1 MRTGDRI
8 MSVPIR
14 KSTFL
19 GTREQ
24 EQERGKAALLSNQKG
39 RQAQEEVLFSE
50 GKFLCSFRVCIRG
63 FHNVLKEK
71 PSYLLDLL
79 GWSSTSYHFSDDLAH
94 GL

>member
-50 GKFLCSFRVCIRG
+50 VKFSGCV
-63 FHNVLKEK
+63 
-71 PSYLLDLL
+71 
-79 GWSSTSYHFSDDLAH
+79 
-94 GL
+94 